1 MGTGDGGST
10 LLFMD
15 VNLRGYHLAVI
26 MRPSRYPFS
35 NVTAF
40 STNAKANALL
50 FLTGRTLCN
59 RVTFVGMGE
68 NRNSHTA

>member
-15 VNLRGYHLAVI
+15 VNLRGHHLAVI
-26 MRPSRYPFS
+26 MRPPRYPFS
-35 NVTAF
+35 NVTTF
-40 STNAKANALL
+40 STNAEANALL
-50 FLTGRTLCN
+50 FSTGRTLSN
-59 RVTFVGMGE
+59 RVTFVGMEE